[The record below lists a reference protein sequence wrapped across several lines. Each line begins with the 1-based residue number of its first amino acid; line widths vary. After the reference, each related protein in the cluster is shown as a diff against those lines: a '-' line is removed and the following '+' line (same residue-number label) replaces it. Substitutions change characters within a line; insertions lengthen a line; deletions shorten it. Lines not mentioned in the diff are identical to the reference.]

1 MPTDTAHSTHTVK
14 NLKQVENMAPK
25 FGMPEEMQARF
36 ARSAMDLEKS
46 GVSHFTLEP
55 GFRVPFGHKHSEQE
69 EIYVVVRGSARVKVD
84 DEIVELSELD
94 ALRVAPGV
102 MRQFE
107 AGPEGLEYVA
117 FGTPQTRREGSGDG
131 AGMVGRLVRRP
142 ALSGPGRW

>member
-1 MPTDTAHSTHTVK
+1 MTTQTANSTHTVK

-25 FGMPEEMQARF
+25 FDMPEEMQARF

-55 GFRVPFGHKHSEQE
+55 NFRIPFGHKHGEQE
-69 EIYVVVRGSARVKVD
+69 EVYVVVRGSARVKVD
-84 DEIVELSELD
+84 DEIVELGELD

-107 AGPEGLEYVA
+107 GGPDGVEYVV
-117 FGTPQTRREGSGDG
+117 FGTPQADASETE
-131 AGMVGRLVRRP
+131 MV
-142 ALSGPGRW
+142 PGWWDD